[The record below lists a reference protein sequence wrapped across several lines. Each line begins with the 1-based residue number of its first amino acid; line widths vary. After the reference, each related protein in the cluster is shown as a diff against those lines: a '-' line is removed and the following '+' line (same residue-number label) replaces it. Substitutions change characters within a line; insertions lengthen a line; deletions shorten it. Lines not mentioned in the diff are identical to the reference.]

1 MFRKRRFSCTGW
13 AGSLALVLSVCP
25 TALAQEAEP
34 SGPSPAQASA
44 TTERTVHP
52 PELIEAVEAAYPA
65 EARAARREGRVVLKL
80 RIDAAGRV
88 TRAEV
93 VEPAGNGFDE
103 AAQEAALQ
111 FRFTP
116 ARRGDKAVPV
126 IILYAYE
133 FRLPPE
139 PPPAPE
145 ARPAPAPAAREP
157 GPEPAAPA
165 AQTTVGPAKPSID
178 VMVRG
183 ASEADR
189 LRRSA
194 QAVQVIE
201 TEDAQ
206 RRTADLGE
214 VLARSEGVGVRREGG
229 LGSNA
234 RLSLNGLTG
243 DQIRFFLDGV
253 PLDLAGYAHGITN
266 VPVNLVERIEVYRG
280 VVPVRFGAD
289 ALGGAVNLVTDADI
303 RGTHASA
310 SYQVG
315 SFKTYRLTLS
325 ARHLHEPTGFF
336 ARVNGFYDYTR
347 NDYPIDVE
355 VFDEQGRLS
364 PARVHRFHDGYRA
377 GGGSVEVGF
386 VGRPRAEK
394 LLLRAFYTEHR
405 RDVQHNA
412 LMSVPYGEVT
422 YGKQSAGAHLRYA
435 QPFSRRT
442 RFDAVAGYTY
452 THREFQDLSTCRYD
466 WFGRCVFV
474 LPQRGEIEARAI
486 DQAIE
491 QHNVFAR
498 LNLAWNP
505 APWHSLRFG
514 LSPTYAIRTG
524 KDHAIP
530 ADEYD
535 PLTAQRA
542 LLSTVVGA
550 EYEARPFAGKL
561 ANIAFAKA
569 YVQMA
574 RTKEQLPNG
583 NLRDLDRTTHRG
595 GIGDS
600 LRFRFTEAFYA
611 KASYEYATRLP
622 NPEEVFGN
630 GALIIENLH
639 LEPEA
644 SHNVNLGLTLERA
657 ETAAGLF
664 RFNVNGFGR
673 FAENLIVLLSNGN
686 YFQHE
691 NVLSA
696 RSVGVEA
703 SLGWTSPGD
712 WVALD
717 GYATWQDF
725 RNTASE
731 GAFGKFEGDRIPNR
745 PYLFAGASARVQGSD
760 LLRPRDVLSLTW
772 QARYVEAYFRGW
784 ESIGAIDSKLVI
796 PSQLVHALALTYSM
810 KHGDGSVSGTLEVQN
825 LTDEKVFDSFGVQ
838 QPGRAANAKLVLE
851 L

>member
-1 MFRKRRFSCTGW
+1 MVRGCRFPCTAL
-13 AGSLALVLSVCP
+13 AGALALVIWGAP
-25 TALAQEAEP
+25 PALAQDAG
-34 SGPSPAQASA
+34 SID
-44 TTERTVHP
+44 RTVHP
-52 PELIEAVEAAYPA
+52 PELIEITQAVYPE
-65 EARAARREGRVVLKL
+65 EARAGGREGRVVLRL
-80 RIDAAGRV
+80 RIDAEGRV
-88 TRAEV
+88 TKAEV
-93 VEPAGNGFDE
+93 TEPAGNGFDE

-116 ARRGDKAVPV
+116 ARRGEVAVAS

-133 FRLPPE
+133 FKLPPD
-139 PPPAPE
+139 PAPVEE
-145 ARPAPAPAAREP
+145 AQAPAPREQPPAPAAQ
-157 GPEPAAPA
+157 ATA
-165 AQTTVGPAKPSID
+165 VPAKPPIE

-183 ASEADR
+183 PSEVDR

-194 QAVQVIE
+194 QAVHVLE
-201 TEDAQ
+201 TEEAQ
-206 RRTADLGE
+206 RQTADLGE
-214 VLARSEGVGVRREGG
+214 VLARSEGVGVRRGGG

-243 DQIRFFLDGV
+243 EQIRFFLDGV

-266 VPVNLVERIEVYRG
+266 VPVNLVERVEIYRG

-289 ALGGAVNLVTDADI
+289 ALGGAVNLVTDPEV

-315 SFKTYRLTLS
+315 SFKTYRWTLD
-325 ARHLHEPTGFF
+325 ARHLHEPSGFF
-336 ARVNGFYDYTR
+336 ARVNGFYDRTQ
-347 NDYPIDVE
+347 NDYPVDVE
-355 VFDEQGRLS
+355 VFDDLGRLS

-386 VGRPRAEK
+386 VRRPWAER
-394 LLLRAFYTEHR
+394 LLVRVFHTEHQ

-412 LMSVPYGEVT
+412 LMTVPYGEVT
-422 YGKQSAGAHLRYA
+422 YGKQSTGAHLRYA
-435 QPFSRRT
+435 QPLSRRV
-442 RFDAVAGYTY
+442 RLDAVAGYTY
-452 THREFQDLSTCRYD
+452 ARTAFRDLSTCRYD
-466 WFGRCVFV
+466 WLGHCAFE

-486 DQAIE
+486 DQIIE
-491 QHNVFAR
+491 QHNAFAR
-498 LNLAWNP
+498 FNLAWNP

-514 LSPTYAIRTG
+514 LSPTYAARTG
-524 KDHAIP
+524 KDHAIA
-530 ADEYD
+530 ADDYD
-535 PLTAQRA
+535 PLTAERD
-542 LLSTVVGA
+542 LLSGVAGA
-550 EYEARPFAGKL
+550 EYEARPFAGRL
-561 ANIAFAKA
+561 ANIAFVKG
-569 YVQMA
+569 YMQQA

-583 NLRDLDRTTHRG
+583 YLRDLDRRSNRA

-600 LRFRFTEAFYA
+600 LRFSFTDAFYA

-630 GALIIENLH
+630 GALVIENLH

-657 ETAAGLF
+657 ETAVGQF

-673 FAENLIVLLSNGN
+673 FADNLIVLLSAGN

-703 SLGWTSPGD
+703 AMGWTSPGD
-712 WVALD
+712 WLALD
-717 GYATWQDF
+717 GYVTWQDF

-745 PYLFAGASARVQGSD
+745 PYLFAGGSARVQGSD
-760 LLRPRDVLSLTW
+760 LLWPRDVLSLTW
-772 QARYVEAYFRGW
+772 QARHVQAYLRGW
-784 ESIGAIDSKLVI
+784 ESVGAADSKLVI
-796 PSQLVHALALTYSM
+796 PSQLVHALALTYSV
-810 KHGDGSVSGTLEVQN
+810 KHGDGSVSGTIEMQN
-825 LTDEKVFDSFGVQ
+825 VTDEKVFDSFGVQ
-838 QPGRAANAKLVLE
+838 LPGRAAHAKLVLE

>member
-1 MFRKRRFSCTGW
+1 MFRGRHSPC
-13 AGSLALVLSVCP
+13 
-25 TALAQEAEP
+25 TALAGVFALALWGAP
-34 SGPSPAQASA
+34 PALAQDAGA
-44 TTERTVHP
+44 TDRTVHP
-52 PELIEAVEAAYPA
+52 PELIEIVQAAYPE
-65 EARAARREGRVVLKL
+65 EARAGGREGRVVLRL
-80 RIDAAGRV
+80 RIDAEGRV
-88 TRAEV
+88 TKVEV
-93 VEPAGNGFDE
+93 TESAGNGFDE

-111 FRFTP
+111 FRFAP
-116 ARRGDKAVPV
+116 ARRGEVPV
-126 IILYAYE
+126 ASLILYAYE
-133 FRLPPE
+133 FKLPPE
-139 PPPAPE
+139 PAPAEE
-145 ARPAPAPAAREP
+145 ARAPAP
-157 GPEPAAPA
+157 PEPPAPA
-165 AQTTVGPAKPSID
+165 AQTQIIPAKPPIE

-183 ASEADR
+183 PSEADR

-194 QAVQVIE
+194 QAVHVLE
-201 TEDAQ
+201 TEQAQ
-206 RRTADLGE
+206 RQTADLGE
-214 VLARSEGVGVRREGG
+214 VLARSEGVGVRRGGG

-243 DQIRFFLDGV
+243 EQIRFFLDGV

-266 VPVNLVERIEVYRG
+266 VPVNLVERVEIYRG

-289 ALGGAVNLVTDADI
+289 ALGGAVNLVTDPEV

-315 SFKTYRLTLS
+315 SFKTYRWTLD
-325 ARHLHEPTGFF
+325 ARHLHEPSGFF
-336 ARVNGFYDYTR
+336 ARVNGFYDRTQ
-347 NDYPIDVE
+347 NDYPVDVE
-355 VFDEQGRLS
+355 VFDDLGRLS

-386 VGRPRAEK
+386 VRRPWAER
-394 LLLRAFYTEHR
+394 LLVRAFYTEHQ

-435 QPFSRRT
+435 QPLSRRI
-442 RFDAVAGYTY
+442 RLDAVAGYTY
-452 THREFQDLSTCRYD
+452 VRTAFRDLSTCRYD
-466 WFGRCVFV
+466 WLGHCVFE

-486 DQAIE
+486 DQIVE
-491 QHNVFAR
+491 QHNAFAR
-498 LNLAWNP
+498 FNLAWNP

-514 LSPTYAIRTG
+514 LSPTYAARTG
-524 KDHAIP
+524 KDHALP
-530 ADEYD
+530 ANDYD
-535 PLTAQRA
+535 PLTAERD
-542 LLSTVVGA
+542 LLSGVAGA
-550 EYEARPFAGKL
+550 EYEARPFSGRL
-561 ANIAFAKA
+561 ANIAFVKG
-569 YVQMA
+569 YMQQA

-583 NLRDLDRTTHRG
+583 YLRDLDRSSNRA

-600 LRFRFTEAFYA
+600 LRFSFTDAFYA

-630 GALIIENLH
+630 GALVIENLH
-639 LEPEA
+639 LEPEV
-644 SHNVNLGLTLERA
+644 SHNVNVGLTLERA
-657 ETAAGLF
+657 ETAAGQL

-673 FAENLIVLLSNGN
+673 FAENLIVLLSAGN

-703 SLGWTSPGD
+703 ALGWTSPGD
-712 WVALD
+712 WLSLD
-717 GYATWQDF
+717 GYVTWQDF

-745 PYLFAGASARVQGSD
+745 PYLFAGGSARVQGSD

-772 QARYVEAYFRGW
+772 QSRHVQAYLRGW
-784 ESIGAIDSKLVI
+784 ESVGATDSKLVI
-796 PSQLVHALALTYSM
+796 PSQLVHALALTYSV
-810 KHGDGSVSGTLEVQN
+810 KHGDGSVSGTIEMQN

-838 QPGRAANAKLVLE
+838 LPGRAAHAKLVLE

>member
-1 MFRKRRFSCTGW
+1 MVRGRRFSCTGF
-13 AGSLALVLSVCP
+13 AGALALVLSAAP
-25 TALAQEAEP
+25 PALAEDAA
-34 SGPSPAQASA
+34 PAQASA
-44 TTERTVHP
+44 TSEREVSP
-52 PELIEAVEAAYPA
+52 PELIEFAEAAYPE

-80 RIDAAGRV
+80 RIDVEGRV

-93 VEPAGNGFDE
+93 AESAGSGFDE
-103 AAQEAALQ
+103 PAREAALR

-116 ARRGDKAVPV
+116 ARRGDKPV
-126 IILYAYE
+126 AAIILYVYD

-139 PPPAPE
+139 PAPVEEAPPASAQP
-145 ARPAPAPAAREP
+145 P
-157 GPEPAAPA
+157 PEPTASAAGA
-165 AQTTVGPAKPSID
+165 TVGPAKPPID

-194 QAVQVIE
+194 LAVQVIE
-201 TEDAQ
+201 TEEAQ
-206 RRTADLGE
+206 RQTADLGE
-214 VLARSEGVGVRREGG
+214 VLARSEGVSVRRAGG
-229 LGSNA
+229 LGSSA

-266 VPVNLVERIEVYRG
+266 VPVNLVERMELYRG

-289 ALGGAVNLVTDADI
+289 ALGGAVNLVTDTDV

-325 ARHLHEPTGFF
+325 ARHKHEPSGFF

-355 VFDEQGRLS
+355 VFDELGRLS

-377 GGGSVEVGF
+377 GGGSVEVGI
-386 VGRPRAEK
+386 VERPRAER
-394 LLLRAFYTEHR
+394 LLLRAFYTEHQ

-412 LMSVPYGEVT
+412 LMSVPYGSVT

-435 QPFSRRT
+435 QRFSRRT
-442 RFDAVAGYTY
+442 RLDAVAGYTY
-452 THREFQDLSTCRYD
+452 TRTAFQDLSTCRYD
-466 WFGRCVFV
+466 WFGRCVFE

-486 DQAIE
+486 DQIVE
-491 QHNVFAR
+491 QHNTFAR
-498 LNLAWNP
+498 FNLAWNP

-514 LSPTYAIRTG
+514 LSPTHAVRTG
-524 KDHAIP
+524 KDQAIP
-530 ADEYD
+530 ADDYD
-535 PLTAQRA
+535 PLTAERG
-542 LLSTVVGA
+542 LLSSVAGA
-550 EYEARPFAGKL
+550 EHEWRPFAGKV
-561 ANIAFAKA
+561 ANIAFVKG
-569 YVQMA
+569 YSQVA

-583 NLRDLDRTTHRG
+583 NLRDLDRTSHRV

-600 LRFRFTEAFYA
+600 VRFRFSEAFYA

-630 GALIIENLH
+630 GALVLENLH

-644 SHNVNLGLTLERA
+644 SHNLNLGLTLERA
-657 ETAAGLF
+657 DTAVGLV

-673 FAENLIVLLSNGN
+673 FAENLIVLLSAGN

-703 SLGWTSPGD
+703 ALGWTSPGD
-712 WVALD
+712 WLSLD
-717 GYATWQDF
+717 GYVTWQDF
-725 RNTASE
+725 RNTA
-731 GAFGKFEGDRIPNR
+731 GDGPFGKFEGDRIPNR
-745 PYLFAGASARVQGSD
+745 PYLLAGGSARVQGSD
-760 LLRPRDVLSLTW
+760 LLRPRDALSLTW
-772 QARYVEAYFRGW
+772 QARYVRAYYRGW
-784 ESIGAIDSKLVI
+784 ESVGAADSKLVI
-796 PSQLVHALALTYSM
+796 PSQLVHALALTYTV
-810 KHGDGSVSGTLEVQN
+810 KHGDGSVSGTVEVQN

-838 QPGRAANAKLVLE
+838 LPGRAAHAKAVLE